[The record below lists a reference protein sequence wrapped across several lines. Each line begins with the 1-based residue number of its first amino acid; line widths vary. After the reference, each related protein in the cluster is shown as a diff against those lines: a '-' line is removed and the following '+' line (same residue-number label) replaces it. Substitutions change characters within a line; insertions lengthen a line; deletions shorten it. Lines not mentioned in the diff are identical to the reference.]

1 MRFRHRDGTVVHLGY
16 CSNVHPA
23 EDVDGILDQLRRYAG
38 EVRAR
43 LGEPRLGLGLW
54 LPAAT
59 AHELAGDPATLDRLR
74 TGLERHGLE
83 VVTLNAFPYAGFHAP
98 VVKRD
103 VYSPDWSTRR
113 RLDYTLDCAR
123 VLAALLPDDATR
135 GSISTLPLGWR
146 TPWFT
151 DRDRAA
157 RELIGELADGL
168 AGIEA
173 EHGRTIRVG
182 FEPEPGCVVET
193 TRDAVTRLAGLA
205 PEHLGICVDT
215 CHLATQFEDATE
227 ALDRLQVA
235 GLPVVKVQVSAAL
248 HADDP
253 SDPATRDALASYS
266 EDRFLHQTREPRG
279 ARVDSRDD
287 LPEALGG
294 HRPLA
299 AEHPWR
305 VHFHVPL
312 HADPAPPLRST
323 RDHLAGTLDALL
335 GGPVAHTDHLE
346 VETYTWGVLPE
357 QVRPDGDAGLV
368 AGIAA
373 ELGWTRD
380 RLLEAGLEQLQE
392 ASA

>member
-1 MRFRHRDGTVVHLGY
+1 MRFLHPDGSTVHLGY
-16 CSNVHPA
+16 CSNVHQA
-23 EDVDGILDQLRRYAG
+23 EDLDGVIAQLADHA
-38 EVRAR
+38 EPVRER
-43 LGEPRLGLGLW
+43 LGTGRLGIGLW
-54 LPAAT
+54 LARGVVGEIAD
-59 AHELAGDPATLDRLR
+59 EAGTLGRLR
-74 TGLERHGLE
+74 SELLARGLET
-83 VVTLNAFPYAGFHAP
+83 VTLNAFPYAGFHAP

-123 VLAALLPDDATR
+123 VLSALLPDDAVR

-173 EHGRTIRVG
+173 EHGRLVRVG

-205 PEHLGICVDT
+205 PDHLGICVDT

-227 ALDRLQVA
+227 ALDRLRVA

-253 SDPATRDALASYS
+253 SDPATREALASYA

-287 LPEALGG
+287 LPEALAG
-294 HRPLA
+294 HRPLP

-373 ELGWTRD
+373 ELAWTRD

-392 ASA
+392 A

>member
-23 EDVDGILDQLRRYAG
+23 EDVEGILDQLRRYAG

-43 LGEPRLGLGLW
+43 LGVARLGIGLW

-59 AHELAGDPATLDRLR
+59 AHELAGSPATLDRLR
-74 TGLERHGLE
+74 TGLDRHGLE

-103 VYSPDWSTRR
+103 VYSPDWSTWR

-123 VLAALLPDDATR
+123 VLAALLPDDALR

-173 EHGRTIRVG
+173 EHGRLVRVG

-205 PEHLGICVDT
+205 PDHLGICVDT

-235 GLPVVKVQVSAAL
+235 NLPVVKVQVSAAL

-253 SDPATRDALASYS
+253 SDPATRGALASYA

-287 LPEALGG
+287 LPEALAG
-294 HRPLA
+294 HRPLP

-357 QVRPDGDAGLV
+357 QVRPDDDTSLV

-373 ELGWTRD
+373 ELAWTRD